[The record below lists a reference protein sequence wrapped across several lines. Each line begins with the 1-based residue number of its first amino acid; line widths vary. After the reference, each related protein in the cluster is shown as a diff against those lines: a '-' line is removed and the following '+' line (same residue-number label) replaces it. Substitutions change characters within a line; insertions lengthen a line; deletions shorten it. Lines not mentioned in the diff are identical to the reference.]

1 MHRLQSHY
9 NVIRMS
15 LSLLSLGHTNYQT
28 LWIVGMLRKNAGARA
43 THIKADFCVVRLCY
57 TWVFF
62 CFLHVFPNHQPNGIK
77 PIFSIYLHLE
87 CISPTP
93 PFPIFCQPPFFYSTY
108 VPHKLTFSIIV
119 LPQKPRDHQSPT
131 ALTGG
136 LGASCWMPL
145 TPVVQ
150 KRSLHPSIRRRNS
163 SPWSKIAEIA
173 AHGATYYTTETK
185 VRRMQSMCTEL
196 QLLSL
201 FSKHIYLTVQ
211 KIFSNVLNGKT
222 KYFSLSKF
230 IAYLITWVL

>member
-87 CISPTP
+87 CITHP
-93 PFPIFCQPPFFYSTY
+93 
-108 VPHKLTFSIIV
+108 TFSHF
-119 LPQKPRDHQSPT
+119 LPTILLLYLCTSQVDFFHYY
-131 ALTGG
+131 
-136 LGASCWMPL
+136 AS
-145 TPVVQ
+145 
-150 KRSLHPSIRRRNS
+150 
-163 SPWSKIAEIA
+163 
-173 AHGATYYTTETK
+173 TETK
-185 VRRMQSMCTEL
+185 RPSEPNSTHRWFGCLLLNASHSRPKALTPSL
-196 QLLSL
+196 YTDKKKQLTM
-201 FSKHIYLTVQ
+201 K
-211 KIFSNVLNGKT
+211 
-222 KYFSLSKF
+222 
-230 IAYLITWVL
+230 